1 MTRIAPEARS
11 WLAAIIA
18 LPLWRSDSTSTSCGS
33 GCGRLNDPPPGSD
46 VSP

>member
-18 LPLWRSDSTSTSCGS
+18 LPLWRS
-33 GCGRLNDPPPGSD
+33 RLDEHKLWERVWAIERPTPGL
-46 VSP
+46 